1 MIDLKLTSP
10 YILILTGLPMS
21 GKTFFCKKFF
31 PDTLTISRDELV
43 MEVAGTR
50 DYNLA
55 FKTVDQKAVDKLL
68 VKRITDAAT
77 QKVDVII
84 DMTNLSKKVRSKN
97 LSYFSDD
104 YYKVAVVLPIL
115 DAAEYKR
122 RNDFRLV
129 NENKFIPP
137 FVITNM
143 MNSFVVPTE
152 DEGFDEI
159 ISV

>member
-1 MIDLKLTSP
+1 MKTKSP
-10 YILILTGLPMS
+10 FVILLSGIPMS
-21 GKTFFCKKFF
+21 GKSTWVRENY

-55 FKTVDQKAVDKLL
+55 FKTVNQKAVDKLL

-84 DMTNLSKKVRSKN
+84 DMTNLSKKVRAKN

-122 RNDFRLV
+122 RNDFRSL

-152 DEGFDEI
+152 DEGFDKI

>member
-1 MIDLKLTSP
+1 MKTKSP
-10 YILILTGLPMS
+10 FVIILSGIPMS
-21 GKTFFCKKFF
+21 GKSTWVRENY
-31 PDTLTISRDELV
+31 PDVLSISRDELV

-68 VKRITDAAT
+68 AKRITDAAT

-84 DMTNLSKKVRSKN
+84 DMTNLSRKVRVKN
-97 LSYFSDD
+97 LSYFSND
-104 YYKVAVVLPIL
+104 YYKVSVVLPIL
-115 DAAEYKR
+115 DSEEYKR

-137 FVITNM
+137 FVIKSM
-143 MNSFVVPTE
+143 MESFVLPTE
-152 DEGFDEI
+152 DEGFDKI
-159 ISV
+159 IKI

>member
-1 MIDLKLTSP
+1 MKTKSP
-10 YILILTGLPMS
+10 FVIILSGIPMS
-21 GKTFFCKKFF
+21 GKSTWVRENY

-55 FKTVDQKAVDKLL
+55 FKTVNQKAVDKLL

-84 DMTNLSKKVRSKN
+84 DMTNVSTKVRAKN

-115 DAAEYKR
+115 DSAEYKR
-122 RNDFRLV
+122 RNEFRLV
-129 NENKFIPP
+129 NENKFIPE
-137 FVITNM
+137 FVIKSM
-143 MNSFVVPTE
+143 MDSFVVPTE
-152 DEGFDEI
+152 AEGFDKI
-159 ISV
+159 ILV

>member
-1 MIDLKLTSP
+1 
-10 YILILTGLPMS
+10 MS
-21 GKTFFCKKFF
+21 GKSTWIRENY
-31 PDTLTISRDELV
+31 PDVLAISRDELV

-68 VKRITDAAT
+68 VKRITDTAT

-84 DMTNLSKKVRSKN
+84 DMTNVSIKVRAKN

-122 RNDFRLV
+122 RNEFRSL

-143 MNSFVVPTE
+143 MNSFAIPTE

-159 ISV
+159 ILV

>member
-1 MIDLKLTSP
+1 MKTKSP
-10 YILILTGLPMS
+10 FVIILSGIPMS
-21 GKTFFCKKFF
+21 GKSTWVRENY

-55 FKTVDQKAVDKLL
+55 FKTVNQKAVDKLL

-84 DMTNLSKKVRSKN
+84 DMTNVSTKVRAKN
-97 LSYFSDD
+97 LSYFSND
-104 YYKVAVVLPIL
+104 YYKVSVVLPIL
-115 DAAEYKR
+115 DSEEYKR

-137 FVITNM
+137 FVIKSM
-143 MNSFVVPTE
+143 MESFVLPTE
-152 DEGFDEI
+152 DEGFDKI
-159 ISV
+159 ITI

>member
-1 MIDLKLTSP
+1 MLLSGI
-10 YILILTGLPMS
+10 PMS
-21 GKTFFCKKFF
+21 GKSTWIRENY

-84 DMTNLSKKVRSKN
+84 DMTNLSTKVRAKN
-97 LSYFSDD
+97 LSHFSDD

-122 RNDFRLV
+122 RNDFRSL

>member
-1 MIDLKLTSP
+1 MLLSGI
-10 YILILTGLPMS
+10 PMS
-21 GKTFFCKKFF
+21 GKSTWIRENY

-55 FKTVDQKAVDKLL
+55 FKTVDQKVVDKLL
-68 VKRITDAAT
+68 AKRITDAAT

-84 DMTNLSKKVRSKN
+84 DMTNLSTKVRAKN

-122 RNDFRLV
+122 RNDFRLL

-143 MNSFVVPTE
+143 MNSFVLPTE
-152 DEGFDEI
+152 DEGFDKI

>member
-1 MIDLKLTSP
+1 MKTKSP
-10 YILILTGLPMS
+10 FVILLSGIPMS
-21 GKTFFCKKFF
+21 GKSTWIRENY
-31 PDTLTISRDELV
+31 PDTLTISRDEIV

-55 FKTVDQKAVDKLL
+55 FKTVNQKTVDKLL

-84 DMTNLSKKVRSKN
+84 DMTNVSTKVRAKN
-97 LSYFSDD
+97 LSYFSND

-115 DAAEYKR
+115 DSEEYKR
-122 RNDFRLV
+122 RNEFRSM

-137 FVITNM
+137 FVIKSM
-143 MNSFVVPTE
+143 MDSFIVPTE
-152 DEGFDEI
+152 AEGFDKI
-159 ISV
+159 ILV

>member
-1 MIDLKLTSP
+1 MKIKSP
-10 YILILTGLPMS
+10 FVIILSGIPMS
-21 GKTFFCKKFF
+21 GKSTWVRENY
-31 PDTLTISRDELV
+31 PDTLAISRDELV

-68 VKRITDAAT
+68 AKRITDAAT

-84 DMTNLSKKVRSKN
+84 DMTNLSRKVRVKN
-97 LSYFSDD
+97 LSYFSND
-104 YYKVAVVLPIL
+104 YYKVSIVLPIL
-115 DAAEYKR
+115 DSEEYKR

-137 FVITNM
+137 FVIKSM
-143 MNSFVVPTE
+143 MESFVFPTD
-152 DEGFDEI
+152 DEGFDKI
-159 ISV
+159 ILI

>member
-1 MIDLKLTSP
+1 MLLSGI
-10 YILILTGLPMS
+10 PMS
-21 GKTFFCKKFF
+21 GKSTWIRENY

-55 FKTVDQKAVDKLL
+55 FKTVNQKAVDKLL

-84 DMTNLSKKVRSKN
+84 DMTNLSKKVRAKN

-122 RNDFRLV
+122 RNDFRSL

-152 DEGFDEI
+152 DEGFDKI

>member
-1 MIDLKLTSP
+1 MKAKSP
-10 YILILTGLPMS
+10 FVILLSGIPMS
-21 GKTFFCKKFF
+21 GKSTWVRENY

-55 FKTVDQKAVDKLL
+55 FKTVNQKAVDKLL

-84 DMTNLSKKVRSKN
+84 DMTNVSTKVRAKN

-115 DAAEYKR
+115 DSAEYKR
-122 RNDFRLV
+122 RNEFRSV

-137 FVITNM
+137 FVIKSM
-143 MNSFVVPTE
+143 MDSFVVPTE
-152 DEGFDEI
+152 SEGFDKI
-159 ISV
+159 ILV

>member
-1 MIDLKLTSP
+1 
-10 YILILTGLPMS
+10 MS
-21 GKTFFCKKFF
+21 GKSTWVRENY

-68 VKRITDAAT
+68 AKRITDAAT

-84 DMTNLSKKVRSKN
+84 DMTNLSRKVRVKN
-97 LSYFSDD
+97 LSYFSND
-104 YYKVAVVLPIL
+104 YYKVSVVLPIL
-115 DAAEYKR
+115 DSEEYKR
-122 RNDFRLV
+122 RNDFRSI

-137 FVITNM
+137 FVIKSM
-143 MNSFVVPTE
+143 MDSFVFPTD
-152 DEGFDEI
+152 DEGFDKI
-159 ISV
+159 IVL

>member
-1 MIDLKLTSP
+1 MKTKSP
-10 YILILTGLPMS
+10 FVMLLSGIPMS
-21 GKTFFCKKFF
+21 GKSTWIRENY

-84 DMTNLSKKVRSKN
+84 DMTNLSTKVRAKN

-122 RNDFRLV
+122 RNDFRSL

-152 DEGFDEI
+152 DEGFYEI

>member
-1 MIDLKLTSP
+1 MKTKSP
-10 YILILTGLPMS
+10 FVIILSGIPMS
-21 GKTFFCKKFF
+21 GKSTWVRENY
-31 PDTLTISRDELV
+31 PDVLTISRDELV

-84 DMTNLSKKVRSKN
+84 DMTNLSRKVRVKN
-97 LSYFSDD
+97 LSYFSNE
-104 YYKVAVVLPIL
+104 YYKVSVVLPIL
-115 DAAEYKR
+115 DSEEYKR
-122 RNDFRLV
+122 RNDFRSI

-137 FVITNM
+137 FVIKSM
-143 MNSFVVPTE
+143 MESFVFPTD
-152 DEGFDEI
+152 DEGFDKI
-159 ISV
+159 ILV

>member
-1 MIDLKLTSP
+1 MKEKSP
-10 YILILTGLPMS
+10 FVLILSGIPMS
-21 GKTFFCKKFF
+21 GKSTWVRENY
-31 PDTLTISRDELV
+31 PDVLAISRDEIV

-68 VKRITDAAT
+68 VKRITEAAT
-77 QKVDVII
+77 KKVDVII
-84 DMTNLSKKVRSKN
+84 DMTNLSRKVRIKN

-115 DAAEYKR
+115 DSAEYKR
-122 RNDFRLV
+122 RNDFRSV

-143 MNSFVVPTE
+143 MNSFVLPIE
-152 DEGFDEI
+152 DEGFDKI
-159 ISV
+159 ILV

>member
-1 MIDLKLTSP
+1 MKAKSP
-10 YILILTGLPMS
+10 FVILLSGIPMS
-21 GKTFFCKKFF
+21 GKSTWVRENY

-55 FKTVDQKAVDKLL
+55 FKTVNQKAVDKLL

-84 DMTNLSKKVRSKN
+84 DMTNLSRKVRVKN

-115 DAAEYKR
+115 DSEEYKR
-122 RNDFRLV
+122 RNEFRSM

-137 FVITNM
+137 FVIKSM
-143 MNSFVVPTE
+143 MDSFVVPTE
-152 DEGFDEI
+152 AEGFDKI
-159 ISV
+159 ILV

>member
-1 MIDLKLTSP
+1 MKTKSP
-10 YILILTGLPMS
+10 FVILLSGIPMS
-21 GKTFFCKKFF
+21 GKSTWVRENY

-55 FKTVDQKAVDKLL
+55 FKTVNQKAVDKLL

-84 DMTNLSKKVRSKN
+84 DMTNVSTKVRSKN

-115 DAAEYKR
+115 DSAEYKR
-122 RNDFRLV
+122 RNEFRSM

-137 FVITNM
+137 FVIKSM
-143 MNSFVVPTE
+143 MDSFVVPTE
-152 DEGFDEI
+152 AEGFDKI
-159 ISV
+159 ILV

>member
-1 MIDLKLTSP
+1 MLLSGI
-10 YILILTGLPMS
+10 PMS
-21 GKTFFCKKFF
+21 GKSTWIRENY

-84 DMTNLSKKVRSKN
+84 DMTNLSTKVRSKN

>member
-1 MIDLKLTSP
+1 MLLSGI
-10 YILILTGLPMS
+10 PMS
-21 GKTFFCKKFF
+21 GKSTWIRENY

-50 DYNLA
+50 DYHLA

-84 DMTNLSKKVRSKN
+84 DMTNLSTKVRSKN

>member
-1 MIDLKLTSP
+1 MKTKSP
-10 YILILTGLPMS
+10 FVILLSGIPMS
-21 GKTFFCKKFF
+21 GKSTWIRENY

-55 FKTVDQKAVDKLL
+55 FKTVNQKAVDKLL

-84 DMTNLSKKVRSKN
+84 DMTNVSRKVRAKN

-115 DAAEYKR
+115 DSAEYAR
-122 RNDFRLV
+122 RNEFRSV

-137 FVITNM
+137 FVIKSM
-143 MNSFVVPTE
+143 MDSFVIPTE
-152 DEGFDEI
+152 DEGFDKI
-159 ISV
+159 ILV

>member
-1 MIDLKLTSP
+1 MKTKSP
-10 YILILTGLPMS
+10 FVILLSGIPMS
-21 GKTFFCKKFF
+21 GKSTWVRENY

-55 FKTVDQKAVDKLL
+55 FKTVNQKAVDKLL

-84 DMTNLSKKVRSKN
+84 DMTNVSTKVRAKN

-115 DAAEYKR
+115 DSEEYKR
-122 RNDFRLV
+122 RNEFRSM

-137 FVITNM
+137 FVIKSM
-143 MNSFVVPTE
+143 MDSFVVPTE
-152 DEGFDEI
+152 AEGFDKI
-159 ISV
+159 ILV

>member
-1 MIDLKLTSP
+1 MKTKSP
-10 YILILTGLPMS
+10 FVMLLSGIPMS
-21 GKTFFCKKFF
+21 GKSTWIRENY

-55 FKTVDQKAVDKLL
+55 FKTVNQKAVDKLL

-84 DMTNLSKKVRSKN
+84 DMTNLSTKVRAKN

-122 RNDFRLV
+122 RNDFRSL

-152 DEGFDEI
+152 DEGFDKI